1 VSPKQLYLVIRL
13 PRSSSTNVSLLNSSS
28 TYIPLLS
35 NSSTSVP
42 LLEVVVH
49 LYHYKPRSSTGV
61 LATII
66 GRALSLCIISNPLVF
81 IIEYLYSLKTRWI
94 HIIYSYTKQRRKP
107 NQQEKNKCFDS
118 LTIYCITSN
127 HSLL

>member
-1 VSPKQLYLVIRL
+1 MSPKQLYLVIRL

-61 LATII
+61 PTTII
-66 GRALSLCIISNPLVF
+66 GLAKMRVF
-81 IIEYLYSLKTRWI
+81 ILIVNQAGFAIVQLYKTKEELKPT
-94 HIIYSYTKQRRKP
+94 
-107 NQQEKNKCFDS
+107 NKK
-118 LTIYCITSN
+118 
-127 HSLL
+127 

>member
-1 VSPKQLYLVIRL
+1 MSPKQLYLVIRL

-66 GRALSLCIISNPLVF
+66 GLAKDK
-81 IIEYLYSLKTRWI
+81 YLYSYTFQPN
-94 HIIYSYTKQRRKP
+94 HIIYRYSKPGGNP
-107 NQQEKNKCFDS
+107 NQTHRKINEYFYSFTTNPKPAILKE
-118 LTIYCITSN
+118 
-127 HSLL
+127 